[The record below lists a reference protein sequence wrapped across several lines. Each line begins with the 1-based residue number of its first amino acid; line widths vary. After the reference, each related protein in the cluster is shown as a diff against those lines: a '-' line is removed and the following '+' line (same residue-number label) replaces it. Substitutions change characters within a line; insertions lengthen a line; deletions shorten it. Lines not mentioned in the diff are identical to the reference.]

1 MNVEDR
7 ARRIKLILC
16 DVDGVLTDGALYYG
30 PDGEVMK
37 RFDVKD
43 GHGLVMWRISGGRA
57 GILTARRS
65 AIVQKRAEE
74 LQMSPVLQGQRDK
87 RQGFLDALSAAGL
100 SAEEVCYVGD
110 DTNDL
115 GPLELAGLA
124 CAPAD
129 AAPEARASCQLVTR
143 ATGGHGAVREIVE
156 LLLRAQGK
164 WDGVVAAMRAGV
176 VPPRVGTP

>member
-1 MNVEDR
+1 MNVEAR

-16 DVDGVLTDGALYYG
+16 DVDGVLTDGSLYYG
-30 PDGEVMK
+30 PEGEVMK

-74 LQMSPVLQGQRDK
+74 LQMSPILQGQRDK
-87 RQGFLDALSAAGL
+87 RQGFLDALTEAKLA
-100 SAEEVCYVGD
+100 AEEVCYVGD

-129 AAPEARASCQLVTR
+129 AVPEARAQSQLVT
-143 ATGGHGAVREIVE
+143 AAPGGRGAIREIVE
-156 LLLRAQGK
+156 LLLRTQGT
-164 WDGVVAAMRAGV
+164 WDAVVAAMRSGV
-176 VPPRVGTP
+176 FPPVVKRP